1 MKKLV
6 KIITYMVAFVSLFS
20 VIVSCSG
27 SGGGGGG
34 DVATGLLSIGLTD
47 APPLRNTYA
56 AIYVTV
62 EEIQV
67 KHEDSAGW
75 EILTGPDLNLPQTV
89 NLLDL
94 VGGVIADLGAVEL
107 ATGHYTQMRLIL
119 GSEPDDPI
127 FHRFANYLILE
138 GDDENP
144 IELKVPSGYQT
155 GIKLVNG
162 FDIKVE
168 GATELVLDFDAL
180 KSVVQAGNSGKWILK
195 PTIKVI
201 DTVVNSVGGVINDE
215 NGVPL
220 EGAMISA
227 QLNSSP
233 DGVEVANETL
243 SDADGRYFMYLPLN
257 RTSSPYNIVATA
269 TKTVADTEV
278 VYDPACSQLESS
290 EAMAYIADFMLSPS
304 ESGLL
309 HVTIAGLPE
318 DTELVDTVT
327 LSIQQVHDP
336 CGLIEVQS
344 STWTNEGLLITED
357 FTLPVGDYKIGVTL
371 YYNNNVYFDDRTA
384 EVTIP
389 DTTDISFDFSIPAP

>member
-127 FHRFANYLILE
+127 FHPFANYLILE
-138 GDDENP
+138 GDAENP

-162 FDIKVE
+162 FDIQVE
-168 GATELVLDFDAL
+168 GATELLLDFDAL

-233 DGVEVANETL
+233 DGVEVANETI

-257 RTSSPYNIVATA
+257 RTSSPYNIVSTA

-304 ESGLL
+304 ESGIL
-309 HVTIAGLPE
+309 HVTIASLP
-318 DTELVDTVT
+318 DTTLDDTVT

-344 STWTNEGLLITED
+344 NIWTNDGSPIAED
-357 FTLPVGDYKIGVTL
+357 FTLPVGNYIIGVTL
-371 YYNNNVYFDDRTA
+371 YYNNAYFDDRTA

-389 DTTDISFDFSIPAP
+389 DTTDLLFDFSPPAP

>member
-1 MKKLV
+1 M
-6 KIITYMVAFVSLFS
+6 
-20 VIVSCSG
+20 
-27 SGGGGGG
+27 
-34 DVATGLLSIGLTD
+34 
-47 APPLRNTYA
+47 
-56 AIYVTV
+56 
-62 EEIQV
+62 
-67 KHEDSAGW
+67 
-75 EILTGPDLNLPQTV
+75 
-89 NLLDL
+89 
-94 VGGVIADLGAVEL
+94 
-107 ATGHYTQMRLIL
+107 
-119 GSEPDDPI
+119 
-127 FHRFANYLILE
+127 
-138 GDDENP
+138 
-144 IELKVPSGYQT
+144 
-155 GIKLVNG
+155 
-162 FDIKVE
+162 
-168 GATELVLDFDAL
+168 
-180 KSVVQAGNSGKWILK
+180 VQAGNSGKWILK

-233 DGVEVANETL
+233 DGVEVANETI

-257 RTSSPYNIVATA
+257 RTSSPYNIVSTA
-269 TKTVADTEV
+269 TKTVADTEI
-278 VYDPACSQLESS
+278 VYEPACSQLESS

-304 ESGLL
+304 ESGIL
-309 HVTIAGLPE
+309 HVTIDDLPD

-327 LSIQQVHDP
+327 LSIQQVHET